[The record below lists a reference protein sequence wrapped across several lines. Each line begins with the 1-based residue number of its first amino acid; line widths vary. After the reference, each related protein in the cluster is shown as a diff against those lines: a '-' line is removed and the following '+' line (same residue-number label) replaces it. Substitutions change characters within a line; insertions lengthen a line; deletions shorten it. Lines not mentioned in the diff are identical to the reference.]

1 MDATTFSILV
11 YAALILAVAS
21 GGLITS
27 ILIGPRKKS
36 LIKEE
41 PYESGVPQIG
51 KTRTEF
57 NVRFFLLA
65 LLFVL
70 FDIETVLLAPYAA
83 TFTADIEAGR
93 GLEYLVVAGIFIGA
107 LGLGLLYEWRK
118 GVLDWSIQFGH
129 SAEDMRDAIA
139 ASNEKRG

>member
-1 MDATTFSILV
+1 MDANTFSILV
-11 YAALILAVAS
+11 YGFLILAVAS
-21 GGLITS
+21 GGLIAS

-36 LIKEE
+36 YIKEE

-51 KTRTEF
+51 ETRTEF

-83 TFTADIEAGR
+83 TFMTDIQAGR

-107 LGLGLLYEWRK
+107 LGFGLLYEWRK
-118 GVLDWSIQFGH
+118 GVLDWSVQFGH
-129 SAEDMRDAIA
+129 TAEDKRDIIA